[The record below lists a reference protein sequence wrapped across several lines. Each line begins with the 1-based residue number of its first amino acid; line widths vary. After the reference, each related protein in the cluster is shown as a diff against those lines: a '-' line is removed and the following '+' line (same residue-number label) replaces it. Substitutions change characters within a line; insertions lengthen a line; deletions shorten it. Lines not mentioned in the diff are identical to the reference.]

1 VSDIHDELKE
11 IFGLFGQALQET
23 PPIHDELKEIFRQ
36 ALREKSPIHDEL
48 KEIFRRALQ
57 EESPEERKELQR
69 RGMARMLEAPK
80 KCFWPHQRQLH
91 DLLSND
97 LLYIE
102 AANIAWDYIERK
114 IYGNVRGGEAYDPD
128 KGGGSPITLWNKRC
142 KGEYL
147 NRRKKQHDLI
157 DTTVTTADPNTPYGI
172 EDIEQPSLDIHPLEL
187 IRQEI
192 ENDPTGELRS
202 SSVRKTPP
210 PPITAQEVLLVIYDR
225 TACGE
230 KWTNAILAEHFKI
243 PAGVMN
249 SAWSRTLKPL
259 LKKMGDRIRDSIK
272 EDL

>member
-1 VSDIHDELKE
+1 MSDIHDELKE

-102 AANIAWDYIERK
+102 AANVAWDYIERK
-114 IYGNVRGGEAYDPD
+114 IYGNVRRGEAYDPD

-157 DTTVTTADPNTPYGI
+157 ETTFTTPNSDTPYGI
-172 EDIEQPSLDIHPLEL
+172 IEQQPLDVPLLEL
-187 IRQEI
+187 VRQEI

-202 SSVRKTPP
+202 AFIRQTPP
-210 PPITAQEVLLVIYDR
+210 PPITAQEALLVIYDR

-230 KWTNAILAEHFKI
+230 KWTNAILAEHFNI
-243 PAGVMN
+243 AEGTVL
-249 SAWSRTLKPL
+249 SAWGRTLKPL
-259 LKKMGDRIRDSIK
+259 LKKIGDRIRDSIK